1 MRKLFRNLFTI
12 VIVGLAA
19 ALVVYWSLHR
29 ERLPDEIRI
38 AAGPPGSLYSTFA
51 YAFSGKLSRKT
62 GKTVTVIDTEGAL
75 ENRRLLLDGKAEL
88 ALFSDGAG
96 PMEGTGILA
105 PLYDELVH
113 IMVRGGDGDEAIKG
127 MADLGGKTMAFGS
140 ENSGIRPTALRIL
153 QHYQVNPS
161 GIPDVQHPVEAL
173 KTRADIPAAIALT
186 GIADASLQQLLST
199 GDFRLLEI
207 EDAEALTFHYPFYA
221 VGQIPK
227 GLYGENP
234 SPVPERNMSTLSAKA
249 VLIAPST
256 SSELLVSTVLDG
268 LYASDL
274 QTQIPTLIPKQT
286 AAAWPS
292 NSWLPKARAYFEPY
306 KQLKFISTMLEP
318 LSAAKEL
325 ILALVLGAFF
335 LRNRLQLARKRHQ
348 EKAFHAQKER
358 LDEFIQEIVKMQRI
372 GMETRR
378 PDELRQLQGRLTELQ
393 EGALTEL
400 TDEKLR
406 GDQMFLLFLTLC
418 ADVGRKLENRLLT
431 LGLSRNLKPAGSSRP
446 KDSEKTKRQEDA

>member
-1 MRKLFRNLFTI
+1 MLNIFRGIFTI
-12 VIVGLAA
+12 VILGLAA
-19 ALVVYWSLHR
+19 ALVVYWGLHR
-29 ERLPDEIRI
+29 ERLPEEIRI

-51 YAFSGKLSRKT
+51 YAFSGKLGRKT
-62 GKTVTVIDTEGAL
+62 GKTVTVIDTGGAL

-113 IMVRGGDGDEAIKG
+113 IMVRAGDGDETIEG
-127 MADLGGKTMAFGS
+127 MADLSGRTMAFGS

-199 GDFRLLEI
+199 GDVRLLEI

-221 VGQIPK
+221 VGEIPK

-234 SPVPERNMSTLSAKA
+234 SPVPDRKITTLSAKA
-249 VLIAPST
+249 VLIAPSDA
-256 SSELLVSTVLDG
+256 SDLLIATVLDG

-274 QTQIPTLIPKQT
+274 QTHIPTLIPRQT

-306 KQLKFISTMLEP
+306 KQIKFISTMLEP

-335 LRNRLQLARKRHQ
+335 IRNRLQQARIRHQ
-348 EKAFHAQKER
+348 EKAFHVQKER

-372 GMETRR
+372 GMETRHL
-378 PDELRQLQGRLTELQ
+378 DELRQLHGRLSELQ
-393 EGALTEL
+393 ENALMEL

-418 ADVGRKLENRLLT
+418 ADVSRKLENRLLT
-431 LGLSRNLKPAGSSRP
+431 FGLVRTGKSAGPSHPNKP
-446 KDSEKTKRQEDA
+446 EKPNRQEDA